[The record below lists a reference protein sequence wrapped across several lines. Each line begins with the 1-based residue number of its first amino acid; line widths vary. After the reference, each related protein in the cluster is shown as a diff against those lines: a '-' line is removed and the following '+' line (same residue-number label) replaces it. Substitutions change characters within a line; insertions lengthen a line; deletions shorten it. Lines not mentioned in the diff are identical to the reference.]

1 MPLPMLG
8 SALLFCL
15 VLWFAYGELAQL
27 ANAKKSQQQY
37 TPLIYCFYR
46 SFLNTEKYIAYHFY
60 TSYRFFNSR
69 ITTAPKL
76 RLLNASNSVKYAVK
90 TAVVNGELDTQI
102 DAATNKLRD
111 GFAQ

>member
-37 TPLIYCFYR
+37 TQLIYCFYR
-46 SFLNTEKYIAYHFY
+46 SFLNTENTLRIISIHHTDFLIHELLRRP
-60 TSYRFFNSR
+60 SYDC
-69 ITTAPKL
+69 
-76 RLLNASNSVKYAVK
+76 AVK
-90 TAVVNGELDTQI
+90 RIKQ
-102 DAATNKLRD
+102 R
-111 GFAQ
+111 